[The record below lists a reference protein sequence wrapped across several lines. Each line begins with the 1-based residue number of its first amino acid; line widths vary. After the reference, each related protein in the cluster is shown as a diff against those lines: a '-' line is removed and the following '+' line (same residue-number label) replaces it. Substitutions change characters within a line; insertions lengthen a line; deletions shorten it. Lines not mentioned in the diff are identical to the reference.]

1 MTRILACFVLLAAVA
16 LPAQAPPLLGVTVT
30 GNALSVTIS
39 LPGDLSADLTVSF
52 GNVVGLSLA
61 NLGLSVRVVNPFD
74 LALLARLPGGTLTSA
89 LPVMLRIEP
98 PATGGLSFS
107 GVVQL
112 DLHTHNLLYNVGCP
126 LRLFSAPLGGQFRDI
141 TAAMGSG
148 SYRVRGTSGGFSEFL
163 IVLDLRSIDQVIT
176 SKLNALDGALD
187 AYEGSMPGSVYS
199 QLEASLATIRS
210 DFNAHSTVNAI
221 GDVDDFLALVAAHS
235 GTDLPN
241 VWRSA
246 RDVTNVAGYLQAGAE
261 TLRFSL
267 DLKRTLGY

>member
-16 LPAQAPPLLGVTVT
+16 LPVQAPPLLGVTVT
-30 GNALSVTIS
+30 GNSLS
-39 LPGDLSADLTVSF
+39 LTVSLPLNLGADVSLTF

-74 LALLARLPGGTLTSA
+74 PALLARLPGGTLTSA

-112 DLHTHNLLYNVGCP
+112 DIHTHNLTFNVGCP
-126 LRLFSAPLGGQFRDI
+126 LRLFSAPIGGQFRDI
-141 TAAMGSG
+141 TASMGAG
-148 SYRVRGTSGGFSEFL
+148 SYRARGTSGGFSEFL

-176 SKLNALDGALD
+176 AKLNALEGALD

-199 QLEASLATIRS
+199 ELEASLAAIQS
-210 DFNAHSTVNAI
+210 DVAAHATADAI
-221 GDVDDFLALVAAHS
+221 GDVDAFLAIVAAHS

-246 RDVTNVAGYLQAGAE
+246 RDLTNVAGYLQAGAE

-267 DLKRTLGY
+267 DLKRTLGH